1 MNWVIVNSLDFDERL
16 ASLGLLRLLWL
27 LDYLLMLRQT
37 LDLVHA
43 EVSVL
48 LGFVLARGLLGQ
60 IDLALTSPSL
70 VLFELL

>member
-1 MNWVIVNSLDFDERL
+1 
-16 ASLGLLRLLWL
+16 
-27 LDYLLMLRQT
+27 MLRQT

-43 EVSVL
+43 EVSML